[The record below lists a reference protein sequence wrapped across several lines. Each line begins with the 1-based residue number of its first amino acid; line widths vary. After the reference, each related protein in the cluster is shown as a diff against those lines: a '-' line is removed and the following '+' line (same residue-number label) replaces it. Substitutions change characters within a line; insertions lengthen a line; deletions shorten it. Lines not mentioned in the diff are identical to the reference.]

1 VKRIAGGLTLVRQP
15 IAVDDTPL
23 RIQGRVGSGLYL
35 AARAAGA
42 PAKAVDAYI
51 KTLNQRVPIGS
62 VAADDRFDMIVA
74 HRRAATGETETGDL
88 LYAGLRHDRRDI
100 GMMRWVEDGKAQWFD
115 GSGTGARRDGMHVPV
130 NSTRITSKFG
140 MRMHPLLG
148 YSRMHKGIDFGAPY
162 GAPIM
167 AATDGIVGFAGRHGG
182 HGNYVLLK
190 HAGNLMTG
198 YAHMSRILVRVG
210 AHVSSGQVIG
220 YVGSTGLSTGPH
232 LHYETYRNGIAINPR
247 SLRFASVVRLAG
259 GELTQFKAKFAGLLA
274 VRPRGETR
282 QAQATPSGKPAKK
295 V

>member
-1 VKRIAGGLTLVRQP
+1 MTRPCASR
-15 IAVDDTPL
+15 
-23 RIQGRVGSGLYL
+23 
-35 AARAAGA
+35 A

-62 VAADDRFDMIVA
+62 INADDRFDLIVA
-74 HRRAATGETETGDL
+74 RRRAATGETQTGEL
-88 LYAGLRHDRRDI
+88 IYAGLHRGTRNI
-100 GMMRWVEDGKAQWFD
+100 EMMRWVEDGKAQWFD
-115 GSGTGARRDGMHVPV
+115 QSGTGEQRNGMHVPV

-148 YSRMHKGIDFGAPY
+148 YTRMHKGIDFGAPY

-167 AATDGIVGFAGRHGG
+167 AATDGVVRFAGRHGG

-232 LHYETYRNGIAINPR
+232 LHYETYRNGQAINPR

-259 GELTQFKAKFAGLLA
+259 DDLTRFKTKFADLLSLS
-274 VRPRGETR
+274 PRGETR
-282 QAQATPSGKPAKK
+282 QAQAAPAGKPARK